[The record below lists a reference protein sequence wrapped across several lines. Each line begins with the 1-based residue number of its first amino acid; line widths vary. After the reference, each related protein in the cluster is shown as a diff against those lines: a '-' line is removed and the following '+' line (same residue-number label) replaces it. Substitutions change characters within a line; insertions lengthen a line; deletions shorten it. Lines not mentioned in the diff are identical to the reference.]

1 MLNRLRV
8 LLVAGFCGVVLTFV
22 PSAAAQ
28 PSNLDTVEGPN
39 PGEETTLT
47 ITPHRLTDDVSAR
60 ALGIDSPTDTRWAL
74 TLIGVT
80 RTDSIGL
87 TLGGE
92 ALPIEDVSR
101 PDEGEVGPTRV
112 FLSQKTFLTIAE
124 TAEVRLHIGD
134 TTTQLPDQMREDM
147 RQIFEEVV

>member
-1 MLNRLRV
+1 MLNHLRV
-8 LLVAGFCGVVLTFV
+8 FLVASFCGAVLTFA
-22 PSAAAQ
+22 PSAVAQ
-28 PSNLDTVEGPN
+28 TSNLDTVEGPN

-74 TLIGVT
+74 TLIGVS
-80 RTDSIGL
+80 RVDSIGL

-92 ALPIEDVSR
+92 ALPIEDMSR
-101 PDEGEVGPTRV
+101 PDEDEVGPTRV

-124 TAEVRLHIGD
+124 TEEVRLHIGD
-134 TTTQLPDQMREDM
+134 TTTQLPDQMRKDM